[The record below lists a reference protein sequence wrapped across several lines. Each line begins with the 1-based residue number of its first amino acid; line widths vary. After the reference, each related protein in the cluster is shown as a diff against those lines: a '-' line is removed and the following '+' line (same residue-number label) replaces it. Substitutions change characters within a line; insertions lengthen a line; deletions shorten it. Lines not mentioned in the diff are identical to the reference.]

1 MQPKDALGRAGE
13 ELAARYLHA
22 QGMVIL
28 DRNWRCR
35 VGEIDLVARD
45 GDTVV
50 FCEVKTRSTDG
61 YDGPLAAI
69 TPTRLRR
76 LKRLAQVYL
85 DAHHLTQCWARLDGI
100 GIVHTASSGPRITHV
115 QGLY

>member
-1 MQPKDALGRAGE
+1 MQSKDALGRAGE
-13 ELAARYLHA
+13 DLAARYLHA

-35 VGEIDLVARD
+35 AGEIDLVAQD

-50 FCEVKTRSTDG
+50 FCEVKTRSNDD

-69 TPTRLRR
+69 TPIRLRR
-76 LKRLAQVYL
+76 LQRLAQMYL
-85 DAHHLTQCWARLDGI
+85 DTHRLTRYWARLDGI

-115 QGLY
+115 QGLH